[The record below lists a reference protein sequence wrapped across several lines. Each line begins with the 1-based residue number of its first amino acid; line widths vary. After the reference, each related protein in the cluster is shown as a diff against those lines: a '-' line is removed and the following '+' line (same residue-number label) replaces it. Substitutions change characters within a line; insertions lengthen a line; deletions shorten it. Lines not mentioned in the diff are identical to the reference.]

1 MVQWRDAERR
11 NTGGKVPY
19 GTEASS
25 LGHAFLSSLSLD
37 SALVLATFQKGKP
50 FPHTGSIPS
59 VHKIAES

>member
-1 MVQWRDAERR
+1 M
-11 NTGGKVPY
+11 PY

-50 FPHTGSIPS
+50 FPRTGSIPS